1 MFSCGR
7 AVALLQKADKK
18 GILRNKLVFFFIGR
32 KCVKLKMQLKEAGDA
47 LSRETECREGCN
59 ETNGACNAWCHR
71 PSHQVRSFRQTADR
85 EKEIAQIYLQHAHD
99 LHKACES
106 FERAGARTADAGFK
120 EAADLHAKLEEYLA
134 AITRYEQVA
143 DRPLTSALTKASL
156 CALAM
161 GDLITAKRNIQN
173 YNSKDNTFSSTRD
186 QEAFTG
192 AVGEFDQTKTSIN
205 EEPNL
210 L

>member
-18 GILRNKLVFFFIGR
+18 GKLRNKLVFFFIGR

-47 LSRETECREGCN
+47 LSRETECREGAAKPYRR
-59 ETNGACNAWCHR
+59 GV
-71 PSHQVRSFRQTADR
+71 QIVIRSFRQTADR